1 MTESGDMPSGD
12 IRVFGLIGWS
22 GSGKTTLITA
32 VIDDLVGR
40 GISVS
45 TMKRA
50 HHGFDVDHPGKDS
63 YLHRAAGATEVM
75 VTSAKRWALMHESRG
90 DPEPSIEDAARL
102 MTQVDLLL
110 IEGFKHHAHD
120 KLEVHRPSIGKTL
133 LAPSDPHIVA
143 VASDEEL
150 TGLEVPLLD
159 LNNQIA
165 VADFIVRHCK
175 LEPRSESAA

>member
-1 MTESGDMPSGD
+1 MPSGEMR
-12 IRVFGLIGWS
+12 IFGLIGWS

-63 YLHRAAGATEVM
+63 YLHRTAGAMEVM

-90 DPEPSIEDAARL
+90 DPEPSIEDAVRL
-102 MTQVDLLL
+102 MTKVDLLL
-110 IEGFKHHAHD
+110 IEGFKHHSHD
-120 KLEVHRPSIGKTL
+120 KLEVHRPSIGKSL
-133 LAPSDPHIVA
+133 LAPSDPYIVA
-143 VASDEEL
+143 VASDEAL
-150 TGLEVPLLD
+150 QGLEVPMLD
-159 LNNQIA
+159 LNDHAAIT
-165 VADFIVRHCK
+165 DFIVRHCK
-175 LEPRSESAA
+175 LQSRSESVA